1 MARIELG
8 DLPTSNKPTKS
19 KSKKP
24 VVKSRLKDEEVV
36 KAKKPKKPILKSKS
50 KDEDKPKLKK
60 PVAKLKTKSIKAKD
74 TKTLVKKKKKK
85 TDLIVSDR
93 QSLIDEGN
101 ALLENL
107 GNNVFDENR
116 AYLEQYRHMFHKLAT
131 MSEMAENQYMDK
143 KQSRDI
149 YALMKLYDQM
159 REVIADLKALQNVGQ
174 YIDAVVSEV
183 INPFTKTASQV
194 MLDLIN
200 AVNVYNKRTV
210 DPDVARA
217 VEDLMKS
224 IGKTSGQKIQEGY
237 NASIENLRRILQG

>member
-1 MARIELG
+1 MSRIELG
-8 DLPTSNKPTKS
+8 DLPTKKPKVKKPLGKTSVKEEVKKPKTPKLKIKAKVKAKEEVE

-24 VVKSRLKDEEVV
+24 L
-36 KAKKPKKPILKSKS
+36 
-50 KDEDKPKLKK
+50 LKK
-60 PVAKLKTKSIKAKD
+60 R
-74 TKTLVKKKKKK
+74 KKKKIK
-85 TDLIVSDR
+85 TELVASDR
-93 QSLIDEGN
+93 QHLIDEGN
-101 ALLENL
+101 ALLEKL

-116 AYLEQYRHMFHKLAT
+116 AYLDQYRHMFDKLIT
-131 MSEMAENQYMDK
+131 MSEIAEDQYMTK

-200 AVNVYNKRTV
+200 AVNVYNKRTL

>member
-1 MARIELG
+1 MLPLFVCIEETRMSRIELG
-8 DLPTSNKPTKS
+8 DLPTTKKPKS
-19 KSKKP
+19 KAKIKP
-24 VVKSRLKDEEVV
+24 KLTKAVEEV
-36 KAKKPKKPILKSKS
+36 KPKKP
-50 KDEDKPKLKK
+50 KLKNK
-60 PVAKLKTKSIKAKD
+60 SASTKEPIKAKEPA
-74 TKTLVKKKKKK
+74 KALLKKKKKKK

-101 ALLENL
+101 ALLEKL
-107 GNNVFDENR
+107 GSNVFDENR
-116 AYLEQYRHMFHKLAT
+116 AYLDQYRHMFNKLIT
-131 MSEMAENQYMDK
+131 MSEIAEDQYMTK

-200 AVNVYNKRTV
+200 AVNVYNKRTL

>member
-1 MARIELG
+1 MLPLFVCIEETQMARIELG
-8 DLPTSNKPTKS
+8 DLPTDKKPTKS
-19 KSKKP
+19 K
-24 VVKSRLKDEEVV
+24 
-36 KAKKPKKPILKSKS
+36 AKIKSKS
-50 KDEDKPKLKK
+50 TKQVEEVKSKKTKPKI
-60 PVAKLKTKSIKAKD
+60 KTKSEK
-74 TKTLVKKKKKK
+74 TKEPKKSLVKKKKKK

-101 ALLENL
+101 ALLEKL

-116 AYLEQYRHMFHKLAT
+116 AYLDQYRHMFNKLIT
-131 MSEMAENQYMDK
+131 MSEIAEGQYMTK

-200 AVNVYNKRTV
+200 AVNVYNKRTL